1 MPKGILYV
9 ESRPSSPER
18 LADYHRW
25 YDEQHLREVAGLD
38 GFVAA
43 RRYTPL
49 DGGADGSFVAIYEI
63 ESDDLQATF
72 ASLADAATRGDVFM
86 SDAIQMDPPPTFRLM
101 ELRTSYEPGGEAAP

>member
-1 MPKGILYV
+1 LYV

-18 LADYHRW
+18 LAEYHRW

-49 DGGADGSFVAIYEI
+49 DGDGDGDGSFVAIYEI

-86 SDAIQMDPPPTFRLM
+86 SDAIEMDPPPTFRLM
-101 ELRTSYEPGGEAAP
+101 ELRTAYEPGTGAEADR